1 MRILSIETSCDET
14 AISIIDAKGG
24 LTKPVFKV
32 LGNKV
37 SSQAAFHAQ
46 FGGVFPAMAKR
57 EHSKNIFPLFVEVLK
72 QAKLFKELT
81 PPSRVRD
88 TSPSQGRKTSRMLE
102 TKMQKK
108 LTILLTREH
117 EVMEYFESVMPNL
130 AKPKIDAIA
139 VTYGPGLEPALWV
152 GLTFAKA
159 LSLYWDI
166 PLVPVNHMEGH
177 MLSVLLQPHPGP
189 SADPLLASRGKKYIT
204 PKVTFPALALL
215 ISGGHT
221 ELVHIKD
228 WMKYKL
234 IGQTRDDA
242 VGEAFDKVARMLDL
256 PYPGGPEV
264 SRLAEKYRKEN
275 PPLLMEEGPGGGG
288 SEESPSSHHPRRQSR
303 ATPPPA
309 GGEEKFI
316 ILPRPMLHSKDFD
329 FSFSGLKTA
338 VLYMIRDLG
347 KLDQETK
354 EAIACEFEDAVT
366 EVIVK
371 KTMEAAEK
379 TKAKTII
386 VGGGVAANKNIKST
400 LQKVGKEKGVQVLF
414 PEQELATDN
423 SLMIGIAGYFRFLKA
438 NKKGVSAT
446 SKALKAKGNLAL

>member
-24 LTKPVFKV
+24 LTRPVFKV

-72 QAKLFKELT
+72 QAKLFKN
-81 PPSRVRD
+81 
-88 TSPSQGRKTSRMLE
+88 TSPRPNPDLVKSPTGYLGEEEMR
-102 TKMQKK
+102 TKLQK
-108 LTILLTREH
+108 LLVREH
-117 EVMEYFESVMPNL
+117 EVMEYFESVMPNVV
-130 AKPKIDAIA
+130 KPKIDAIA

-159 LSLYWDI
+159 LSFYWDI

-177 MLSVLLQPHPGP
+177 ILSVLLQPHPGP
-189 SADPLLASRGKKYIT
+189 SADPLLASRGKKYTT

-264 SRLAEKYRKEN
+264 SRLAEIQRGKIAKEKDKI
-275 PPLLMEEGPGGGG
+275 PGPRVK
-288 SEESPSSHHPRRQSR
+288 SPDRGLSSFSF
-303 ATPPPA
+303 AIT
-309 GGEEKFI
+309 
-316 ILPRPMLHSKDFD
+316 LPRPMLHSKDFD

-347 KLDQETK
+347 KLTQETK

-371 KTMEAAEK
+371 KTMKACEK

-386 VGGGVAANKNIKST
+386 VGGGVAANKNIKLT
-400 LQKVGKEKGVQVLF
+400 LQKVGKENGVQVLF

-423 SLMIGIAGYFRFLKA
+423 SLMIGIAGYFRFLK
-438 NKKGVSAT
+438 NKKSIRT
-446 SKALKAKGNLAL
+446 NTNALKAVGNLSF